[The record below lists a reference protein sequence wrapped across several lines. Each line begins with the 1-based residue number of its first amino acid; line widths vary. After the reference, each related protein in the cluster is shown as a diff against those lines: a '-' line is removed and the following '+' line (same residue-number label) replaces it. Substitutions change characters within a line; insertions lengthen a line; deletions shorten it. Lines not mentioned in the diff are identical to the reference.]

1 MSVRVNKASFSIR
14 EKLSELER
22 PIGLKGSEL
31 MRAETAQEARDFV
44 SAGRKNIIING
55 AMQVAQRGTS
65 TSSFGATSGKF
76 GASDR
81 WQHFTIGT
89 TNALWTVSQD
99 TDAPDGYRYSLKYDC
114 TTADASPAGSAR
126 HQIQQ
131 KIEAYNTNH
140 LGYGTS
146 VAKDLVLS
154 FWVKAT
160 LPGVNYGWFYDSPND
175 VFFPFRYYINVSNTW
190 EKKVITI
197 PGNTANTLS
206 GTNSTSLICA
216 FALYMGSNYTS
227 NNFDNPGVW
236 QDWNSTN
243 YGKFKDS
250 TNHASSTNNNFW
262 ITGIQLEVGKNA
274 TEFEHRSYGEELA
287 LCERYFQKYSL
298 GPLMWASPRSPQ
310 GTYTDL
316 TYGVFKYRAPM
327 RTAPNVGFIGSNFAG
342 VRYNGS
348 GYSSNSIALSINT
361 GTGYT
366 TMEYAGAD
374 STVIRIQWGFDWTI
388 NDLVNVVVTSNDS
401 AMTLSAEL

>member
-1 MSVRVNKASFSIR
+1 MTVRVNKSSFNIR

-31 MRAETAQEARDFV
+31 MRSETAQEARDLV
-44 SAGRKNIIING
+44 SAGRKNIFING

-65 TSSFGATSGKF
+65 SSSFGATNGEF

-81 WQHFTIGT
+81 WQHFKIGT

-114 TTADASPAGSAR
+114 TTADASPDASAR
-126 HQIQQ
+126 HQFQQ

-140 LGYGTS
+140 LGFGTS
-146 VAKDLVLS
+146 SAKDLVMS

-160 LPGVNYGWFYDSPND
+160 LPGVNYGWIYDNPND
-175 VFFPFRYYINVSNTW
+175 VFFPFRYYINSSNTW

-206 GTNSTSLICA
+206 GTNGTSLICA
-216 FALYMGSNYTS
+216 FALYMGSNYTA
-227 NNFDNPGVW
+227 NAYDNPGVW
-236 QDWNSTN
+236 QAWNSTN

-287 LCERYFQKYSL
+287 LCERYCQGFP
-298 GPLMWASPRSPQ
+298 GGRIAVGNWAA
-310 GTYTDL
+310 GTVAYCSTAL
-316 TYGVFKYRAPM
+316 RTTM
-327 RTAPNVGFIGSNFAG
+327 RTTPTLYSYTAGLVLVENVNW
-342 VRYNGS
+342 
-348 GYSSNSIALSINT
+348 YSVTTVALTESTNTHVTFYITGISNSGQSANANAVW
-361 GTGYT
+361 GN
-366 TMEYAGAD
+366 GA
-374 STVIRIQWGFDWTI
+374 SAVIQ
-388 NDLVNVVVTSNDS
+388 
-401 AMTLSAEL
+401 AEL

>member
-1 MSVRVNKASFSIR
+1 MTVRVNKSSFNIR
-14 EKLSELER
+14 EKLSELEK

-31 MRAETAQEARDFV
+31 MRSETAQEARDFV
-44 SAGRKNIIING
+44 SAGRKNLIING

-65 TSSFGATSGKF
+65 TSSFGASSGF

-81 WQHFTIGT
+81 WHHFTIGT

-126 HQIQQ
+126 HQFQQ

-160 LPGVNYGWFYDSPND
+160 LPGVNYGWFYDNPND
-175 VFFPFRYYINVSNTW
+175 VFFPFRYYINSSNTW

-206 GTNSTSLICA
+206 GTNGTSLICA
-216 FALYMGSNYTS
+216 FALYMGSNYTA
-227 NNFDNPGVW
+227 NAYDNPGVW
-236 QDWNSTN
+236 QAWNSTN

-287 LCERYFQKYSL
+287 LCQRYYYKFRCANQEWIYNEGNGATNKWHQIYIGHPMRANPSVD
-298 GPLMWASPRSPQ
+298 A
-310 GTYTDL
+310 TDL
-316 TYGVFKYRAPM
+316 TTGGSVTGMSGVTISSISPSTPGDTPGRISSRVIMSGAS
-327 RTAPNVGFIGSNFAG
+327 GSA
-342 VRYNGS
+342 YNLHHTDS
-348 GYSSNSIALSINT
+348 WNSDYIALS
-361 GTGYT
+361 
-366 TMEYAGAD
+366 
-374 STVIRIQWGFDWTI
+374 S
-388 NDLVNVVVTSNDS
+388 
-401 AMTLSAEL
+401 EL